1 MGQDLAIEPGLLFYG
16 GEGMDNFNL
25 KKMELY
31 PHNKQAY
38 DRAQKMLTERNY
50 TCIIH
55 PTGTGKAVIIS
66 QFIGDNPKKRHLV
79 LAPNILI
86 FSEIRKHIRGV
97 TFNQMTYQSLADCF
111 YEDVQKYDYIYLDE
125 FHRIG
130 AKTWGKSVTALL
142 AINEEA
148 KVIGTSATPIRYLDK
163 GRDMAAEIF
172 DRSVASEISL
182 CRAILEGILPS
193 PRYVSALYSISDEY
207 SAVVKRIEESKHKD
221 KRILARQL
229 ERNVIDWQKSSGI
242 DVVLKKYLTLNRK
255 KIIVFC
261 SDFNHVTRAQGI
273 LMPIFREIYSEV
285 DPLVIYSKFGRG
297 KNNKTVSAFL
307 SRGVAAR
314 VVFAVDMLNEGLHSD
329 DISTVILFRETI
341 SPIIFY
347 QQIGRCFS
355 MDQKEQPLIFDL
367 VNNCEAIKATPLRVD
382 IEVERQRMVKRGRIL
397 GGDISDGGLA
407 NTGIEFIDETRELA
421 NLLEVFS
428 SAVEHWEILF
438 KRAEVFFKENGHLL
452 VTMSE
457 PDLCKW
463 IISQRQLRR
472 RKALGRERIQKLT
485 DIGIDWDYGD
495 NFKWMHKYNVLK
507 AIVEANGGEPER
519 WKDRKIGHWLWE
531 QRQRHHQG
539 KLPDNYIAL
548 LSRIVSMSKMREQAW
563 DKKIAALKAHKQKNG
578 DFSVSSDDAIYPV
591 VVKVRKAFQ
600 HGKLPER
607 ILVIL
612 GELDFPLVG
621 KRTFATSFA
630 LVHEYVEI
638 HHTLP
643 EITKDVVLTKWVWAQ
658 RHLLNKDGLRP
669 EQVEQLASVGI
680 FSSNHRNHQAEVS
693 EFQTG
698 APERGLDN
706 IELK

>member
-1 MGQDLAIEPGLLFYG
+1 MSRVFYFCIEPREWAILSLN
-16 GEGMDNFNL
+16 E
-25 KKMELY
+25 MELY
-31 PHNKQAY
+31 PHNRQAY
-38 DRAQKMLTERNY
+38 DRAREMLVERNY

-66 QFIGDNPKKRHLV
+66 KFIGDYPNKRHLV
-79 LAPNILI
+79 LAPSNLI
-86 FSEIRKHIRGV
+86 FSEIRKHIHDER
-97 TFNQMTYQSLADCF
+97 FDFMTYQSLADRL
-111 YEDVQKYDYIYLDE
+111 YDEVRSYDFIYLDE

-130 AKTWGKSVTALL
+130 ATKWGKSVTALL
-142 AINEEA
+142 GLNEGA

-163 GRDMAAEIF
+163 ARDMAAEIF

-182 CRAILEGILPS
+182 CRAILEGILPT
-193 PRYVSALYSISDEY
+193 PRYVSAIYSISDEY
-207 SAVVKRIEESKHKD
+207 SAVVKRIEESKHND

-242 DVVLKKYLTLNRK
+242 DIVLKKYLTPTRK

-261 SDFNHVTRAQGI
+261 SDFNHVVRAQGL
-273 LMPIFREIYSEV
+273 LMPIFQQIYLEV
-285 DPLVIYSKFGRG
+285 EPFVVYSKYGRR

-307 SRGVAAR
+307 SQGDVAK
-314 VVFAVDMLNEGLHSD
+314 VVFTVDMLNEGLHSGD
-329 DISTVILFRETI
+329 VSTVILFRETI

-355 MDQKEQPLIFDL
+355 MDQKEKPLIFDL
-367 VNNCEAIKATPLRVD
+367 VNNCEAIKATPLTTD
-382 IEVERQRMVKRGRIL
+382 IELERQRIIQNRRIST
-397 GGDISDGGLA
+397 GDISDDDLIV
-407 NTGIEFIDETRELA
+407 TGIEFIDETRELA
-421 NLLEVFS
+421 SLLEVFS

-438 KRAEVFFKENGHLL
+438 KRAEVFFQKNGHLV
-452 VTMSE
+452 VTMAE

-495 NFKWMHKYNVLK
+495 NFKWMHKYNELK
-507 AIVEANGGEPER
+507 TIVEANGGEPER

-531 QRQRHHQG
+531 QRQRHQQG

-578 DFSVSSDDAIYPV
+578 DFVVSSDDAIYPV
-591 VVKVRKAFQ
+591 LVKVRKAFQ

-607 ILVIL
+607 ILVML
-612 GELDFPLVG
+612 ADLDFPLVG

-630 LVHEYVEI
+630 LVREYVEI
-638 HHTLP
+638 HNSLP
-643 EITKDVVLTKWVWAQ
+643 EITKDIVLTKWVWAQ

-680 FSSNHRNHQAEVS
+680 FSSNHRNRQVEVS

-698 APERGLDN
+698 APEMGLDN
-706 IELK
+706 IELNY